1 MAQNGNS
8 NTRRKNHRNQTL
20 EISSSPRT
28 SNSGII
34 SNFINQPDAVNVVDF
49 LASKTEEIKRMEQL
63 LFQNQPVARGRPSNL
78 PTIDRLVTL
87 RDRLHSGKRQ
97 FQMLPKHLRRRA
109 ASHNIYRL
117 PRKLRGNAIKEIV
130 KSGSASIEQFQ
141 EQRKKMKK
149 KRNFKR
155 RRRPQYIV
163 RNYLKRQKVYKWL
176 ETHIWSKKRMH
187 FDQLWG
193 HQLVRLLF
201 LILNL
206 IIIL

>member
-149 KRNFKR
+149 KNETLNEGEDHNISFVIISKGKK
-155 RRRPQYIV
+155 YISGS
-163 RNYLKRQKVYKWL
+163 RLIFGLKRGCILINFGVINSFVYY
-176 ETHIWSKKRMH
+176 
-187 FDQLWG
+187 F
-193 HQLVRLLF
+193 LF
-201 LILNL
+201 LI
-206 IIIL
+206 